1 MEVLIARPRPCD
13 PAGDERRV
21 GEAGFS
27 LVELLVAILVVAF
40 VVLGVLTAFGQGV
53 KFNSSSRDY
62 TAVSNLAKSQL
73 EELIALPYDTTGAAG
88 DPLSVGDHGPVT
100 SPDGRFSIRYAVFES
115 AITTQQ
121 RDPATALTIAAPAG
135 MGNIKRITLTV
146 VPLNDTAPGLRE
158 VTVEG
163 VKHVR

>member
-1 MEVLIARPRPCD
+1 MEVLTACRRPWGQP
-13 PAGDERRV
+13 GDQRR
-21 GEAGFS
+21 GESGYS
-27 LVELLVAILVVAF
+27 LVELLVAILIVAF
-40 VVLGVLTAFGQGV
+40 VVLGVLSAFGQGV

-62 TAVSNLAKSQL
+62 TAVSNLAKSHL
-73 EELIALPYDTTGAAG
+73 EELIALPFNTTGLPG
-88 DPLSVGDHGPVT
+88 DPLVAGDHGPFT
-100 SPDGRFSIRYAVFES
+100 SPDGRFTIRYTVFES

-121 RDPATALTIAAPAG
+121 REPAVALTTAVAAG